1 MHLSPSSWP
10 SLPPPTPGHTLK
22 LSQST
27 YLSSLSHTANSHWLS
42 ILHTV
47 VYTFPSGSWY
57 LLPNC
62 FPIGFHWGFLGG
74 SAVKNLPT
82 MQETW
87 VWSMCQEDPL
97 EEGMATRSSV
107 LSWRIPWT
115 EEPSGLHTVHRVTK
129 SWKLLSTHAHR
140 FSLIYNATGNIRI
153 SISLHLK
160 QELGSTILVN

>member
-10 SLPPPTPGHTLK
+10 SLPPPTPCHTLK

-74 SAVKNLPT
+74 SAVKNLLQCKRHGFDPCVRKIPWRRAWQPAPVFFPEESRGQRSLVGYIQSIGSRRVGSSWARMHT
-82 MQETW
+82 GFHSFIM
-87 VWSMCQEDPL
+87 PL
-97 EEGMATRSSV
+97 E
-107 LSWRIPWT
+107 
-115 EEPSGLHTVHRVTK
+115 
-129 SWKLLSTHAHR
+129 
-140 FSLIYNATGNIRI
+140 
-153 SISLHLK
+153 
-160 QELGSTILVN
+160 ILEYPFHCI